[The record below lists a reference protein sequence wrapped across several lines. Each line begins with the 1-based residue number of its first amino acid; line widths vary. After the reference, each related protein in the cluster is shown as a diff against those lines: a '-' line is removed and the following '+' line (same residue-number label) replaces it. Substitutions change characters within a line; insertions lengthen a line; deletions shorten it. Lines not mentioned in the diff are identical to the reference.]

1 MNYGRRHTIM
11 ALLLGLTWLGGCA
24 SIPEGA
30 ISKPV
35 VELRDIQVVGLG
47 FQAQTF
53 LLTFDVSNPNP
64 FPLPLTNIKYGLKLD
79 GQLFASGETPC
90 DMSIPAGGAADF
102 AISVELDLLSTAPQL
117 LTLMRDGNRSA
128 IPYELKGE
136 FGVDVPLVPTLKYRT
151 NGSIR
156 LD

>member
-1 MNYGRRHTIM
+1 MNYTRRQTIS
-11 ALLLGLTWLGGCA
+11 ALVLGLTWLGGCA
-24 SIPEGA
+24 SIPEDA
-30 ISKPV
+30 ISRPV

-53 LLTFDVSNPNP
+53 LLTFDINNPNP
-64 FPLPLTNIKYGLKLD
+64 FPLPLNHIKYGLKLD
-79 GQLFASGETPC
+79 GQLFASGATPC
-90 DMSIPAGGAADF
+90 DMSIPAAGQSDI

-117 LTLMRDGNRSA
+117 LSLVRDGKRRD

-136 FGVDVPLVPTLKYRT
+136 FGVDIPLVPTVNYRT